1 MDNNGSK
8 KILRAK
14 LDIWSNI
21 RGMCVLHPDMFLK
34 SLNYLQLNYMKL
46 EF

>member
-1 MDNNGSK
+1 MNNNGSK
-8 KILRAK
+8 KFLRAK

-21 RGMCVLHPDMFLK
+21 RGMCVPHPNMFLK
-34 SLNYLQLNYMKL
+34 SLNYLQLNYMKH